1 MNVFSEKKQ
10 QQLYYCELPFFST
23 DSLTTNTEFMLRYEC
38 SMFDIGVLMV
48 LTWRGNSSGR
58 RTTPISTGNSMK

>member
-1 MNVFSEKKQ
+1 MFSVKKKTTAIV
-10 QQLYYCELPFFST
+10 LLRTTIFST